1 MLQPYQ
7 QRVVDEYNE
16 LCNKLNKL
24 QEFINKPQPMFIDDL
39 NWDLL
44 KQQYG
49 IMSAY
54 ATLLSKRIDLFK
66 EQ

>member
-1 MLQPYQ
+1 MLQPHQ

-16 LCNKLNKL
+16 LCDKLNKL
-24 QEFINKPQPMFIDDL
+24 QEFINKSQPTFIDDL

-54 ATLLSKRIDLFK
+54 ATLLSKRIDLF
-66 EQ
+66 

>member
-1 MLQPYQ
+1 MLQTHQ
-7 QRVVDEYNE
+7 KRVVEEYTE
-16 LCNKLNKL
+16 LCDKLNKL
-24 QEFINKPQPMFIDDL
+24 QELINKPQPKFIDDL

-54 ATLLSKRIDLFK
+54 ATLLSRRIDLF
-66 EQ
+66 